1 MRDQIGPERRMGF
14 PLQVSDNEA
23 EMDWN
28 KDHIRETML
37 SLETAALK
45 SAREKYLDYVS
56 TARLDLSL
64 IHISEPTR
72 PY

>member
-1 MRDQIGPERRMGF
+1 MGF
-14 PLQVSDNEA
+14 PFQVSDNEA

-45 SAREKYLDYVS
+45 SAREKYLDYVCLLYTS
-56 TARLDLSL
+56 DAADER
-64 IHISEPTR
+64 
-72 PY
+72 

>member
-45 SAREKYLDYVS
+45 SATTSLLSIVYRLYL
-56 TARLDLSL
+56 
-64 IHISEPTR
+64 
-72 PY
+72 